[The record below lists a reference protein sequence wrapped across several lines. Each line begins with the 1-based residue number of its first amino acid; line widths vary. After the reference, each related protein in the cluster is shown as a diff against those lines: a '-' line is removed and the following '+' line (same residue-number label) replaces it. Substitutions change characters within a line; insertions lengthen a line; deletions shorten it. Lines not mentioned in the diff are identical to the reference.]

1 MLAWWLNITA
11 YSAGTV
17 AEHNCLTV
25 LAWWLNIT
33 ANSAGTVADHTER
46 IAVVVD
52 DAVSKGT
59 VVDQV
64 SWMHGG

>member
-1 MLAWWLNITA
+1 M
-11 YSAGTV
+11 
-17 AEHNCLTV
+17 